1 MRLVNRSLV
10 AAAIAACMC
19 AVLIAGCAQE
29 SANLPKLIPK
39 DVLFGNPEKARPR
52 ISPDGTM
59 LAYLAPV
66 DDVLNVW
73 VRTIGEED
81 DRAVTSETDRDLFR
95 YLWSADSNQILYLQ
109 DKDGNEDW
117 GLYSVSIETG
127 EDQPLAAYDGVQVQ
141 LQAWDKHYPEEL
153 LISMNKENP
162 QLHDVYHLDL
172 NNGDTE
178 LVARNPG
185 NIVGWMVDSKFK
197 VRGAIVPTA
206 EGGFTLLTRETE
218 KDTWKDLLTWDPTDA
233 MSSGP
238 VGFDK
243 EGDFIYL
250 QDSRHANAS
259 RLIKIDAHTGDMVD
273 VLVEDPNYDVGTV
286 FTDDDTYEPQAA
298 VITRARDEWV
308 ILDESLREDFE
319 NVKALDDGDLFITSR
334 DNDNRN
340 WIVGFTKDDG
350 PIPYY
355 AYSRDTKEATFLF
368 VHRPALEEY
377 TLADMEP
384 ISYTTRDGLTV
395 EGYITYPAGIAR
407 ENLPLVLN
415 VHGGPWARDEWGY
428 NAEAQWLAN
437 RGYACLQV
445 NFRGSTGYG
454 KEHLNAGDKEWG
466 GKMHNDLLDAVDWVV
481 GQGIADPAR
490 IAIYGHS
497 YGGYAA
503 LAAATFTPD
512 VFCCAIAGMG
522 PSNLITFLETIP
534 PYWKPLLDLMYL
546 RVGNPET
553 EADFLKDR
561 SPLFKVD
568 NIVIPMMIVQGA
580 NDVRVVQAES
590 EQVVEA
596 MKANGIECQ
605 YLLFE
610 DEGHGFVKSENR
622 LEFYSAAEEFLA
634 KHLGGRAE
642 GASEM

>member
-1 MRLVNRSLV
+1 MRYTGRSLV
-10 AAAIAACMC
+10 ATMIAACMC
-19 AVLIAGCAQE
+19 AILIAGCAQE
-29 SANLPKLIPK
+29 SAKLPKLIPR
-39 DVLFGNPEKARPR
+39 DVLFGNPEKARPT

-81 DRAVTSETDRDLFR
+81 DRAVTSETNRDLFR
-95 YLWSADSNQILYLQ
+95 YLWSADSKQILYLQ
-109 DKDGNEDW
+109 DKEGNEDW
-117 GLYSVSIETG
+117 GLYSVSIKTG
-127 EDQPLAAYDGVQVQ
+127 EDQSLAAYDGVQVRI
-141 LQAWDKHYPEEL
+141 QAWDKNYPDEIL
-153 LISMNKENP
+153 LSMNRENP

-172 NNGDTE
+172 NTGDTE

-185 NIVGWMVDSKFK
+185 NIVGWMVDSKLK
-197 VRGAIVPTA
+197 VRGAIVPTP
-206 EGGFTLLTRETE
+206 EGGFTLLVRKTE
-218 KDTWKDLLTWDPTDA
+218 EDTWRDLLTWDPTDA

-238 VGFDK
+238 VGFNK
-243 EGDFIYL
+243 EGDYIFL
-250 QDSRHANAS
+250 QDSRHVNAS
-259 RLIKIDAHTGDMVD
+259 RLIKIDAETGDMVD
-273 VLVEDPNYDVGTV
+273 VLVEDPNYDVGAV
-286 FTDDDTYEPQAA
+286 FTDDDTYEPQAV
-298 VITRARDEWV
+298 VITRARDEWI

-340 WIVGFTKDDG
+340 WIVGFTKDSG

-368 VHRPALEEY
+368 VHRPEMAKY

-384 ISYTTRDGLTV
+384 ISFKARDGLTI
-395 EGYITYPAGIAR
+395 EGYITYPPGVPR
-407 ENLPLVLN
+407 ENLPVVLN
-415 VHGGPWARDEWGY
+415 VHGGPWHRDQWGY
-428 NAEAQWLAN
+428 SPEAQWLAN

-454 KEHLNAGDKEWG
+454 KNHLNAGDKEWG
-466 GKMHNDLLDAVDWVV
+466 GKMHNDLLDAVDWAV
-481 GQGIADPAR
+481 GQGIADPAN

-503 LAAATFTPD
+503 LVGATFTPD
-512 VFCCAIAGMG
+512 VFCCAIAGMA

-534 PYWKPLLDLMYL
+534 PYWKPILDLMYM

-553 EADFLKDR
+553 EADFLRER

-568 NIVIPMMIVQGA
+568 NITIPMLIVQGA
-580 NDVRVVQAES
+580 NDVRVKQAES

-596 MKANGIECQ
+596 MKAKGIDYG

-622 LEFYSAAEEFLA
+622 LKFYAAAEEFLA
-634 KHLGGRAE
+634 KHMGGRAE